1 MGLDNGILLRTRKR
15 FEVLEKVGIKYKVE
29 NTLVFYD
36 PETENEVET
45 PTDLIYE
52 YEVAYWRKCW
62 NIREIVADATGKKF
76 EDSGDTYLNRA
87 EIDEII
93 KGLNAKNSPEIWN
106 RDCQYGDTIWDAEEM
121 HITRRDDR
129 NSNIYYDMRKLAALA
144 LVLKELEEDENS
156 YICWFYDS
164 Y

>member
-1 MGLDNGILLRTRKR
+1 MGLDNGIVLRTRKR
-15 FEVLEKVGIKYKVE
+15 FEVLEKVGIEYKIE
-29 NTLVFYD
+29 NVFVTYD
-36 PETENEVET
+36 PETEQDVET

-52 YEVAYWRKCW
+52 YDVAYWRKCW
-62 NIREIVADATGKKF
+62 NIRGIVADATGKKF
-76 EDSGDTYLNRA
+76 EDGGDTYLNRG

-106 RDCQYGDTIWDAEEM
+106 RDCWNGETIWDADEM

-129 NSNIYYDMRKLAALA
+129 DSYIYYDMRKLAAVA
-144 LVLKELEEDENS
+144 LVLKELENDKDS
-156 YICWFYDS
+156 YRCWFYDS